1 MEHNGLCPSG
11 ARPWHS
17 QLQTAAGG
25 PGPWRGKVALLG
37 GKAGVAEP
45 LPISLSWVHGPL
57 KTQILK
63 SHCIINRIYVK
74 WAALG
79 SS

>member
-1 MEHNGLCPSG
+1 MVFVPLGQGPGKTSSRL
-11 ARPWHS
+11 RPRV
-17 QLQTAAGG
+17 

-37 GKAGVAEP
+37 EKNRVAEP
-45 LPISLSWVHGPL
+45 LPISLYWVHGPL
-57 KTQILK
+57 KTRILK
-63 SHCIINRIYVK
+63 SHCIINGICVK